1 LRVCFESLIELFE
14 YLSDQLMKMTQRVK
28 ELSQSAKYRQKLKL
42 LGSVVGIG
50 TLIAMEILVELRD
63 VERVKRADE
72 LASSFLYWFDS
83 VGVFHG
89 AVCSA
94 GEDPPV

>member
-1 LRVCFESLIELFE
+1 
-14 YLSDQLMKMTQRVK
+14 
-28 ELSQSAKYRQKLKL
+28 
-42 LGSVVGIG
+42 
-50 TLIAMEILVELRD
+50 MEILVELRD